1 MSAVPRMRCSVRHAL
16 KRTPGLLRPFQS
28 QACLRHE
35 NPLGLPKSGTPPR
48 LDRRLPPK
56 PLPIRDVAKVVA
68 VSSAKGGV
76 GKSTIAANLAL
87 AFARQGYRTGIL
99 DTDIFGPSIPT
110 LFNLSGEPRLS
121 ENNQLV
127 PLTNYGV
134 KTMSMGY
141 LVPAGQAVAWRGLM
155 LGRALNQLLREVAWD
170 GLDVLVLDL
179 PPGTGDTQLSIAQ
192 QVVVDGAVVVTTPHT
207 LAVQDAVRGI
217 QLFRK
222 ANVPLLGIVRNMD
235 VFCCPHCHGETRV
248 FGDSDAVTAAS
259 TDLNV
264 PLLASIP
271 LHPSIGDDAHRG
283 RPTVVA
289 EPDSQRAA
297 VFLQLARDVVAKIG
311 LDARTVSTSSGREPE
326 RTH

>member
-1 MSAVPRMRCSVRHAL
+1 MAILLPRIRCAL
-16 KRTPGLLRPFQS
+16 GYAAKPVDRRVLFHSSRS
-28 QACLRHE
+28 LRHE

-48 LDRRLPPK
+48 LQRRLPEK
-56 PLPIRDVAKVVA
+56 QPIRDVAKVVA

-87 AFARQGYRTGIL
+87 SFARQGYRAGIL

-110 LFNLSGEPRLS
+110 LFQLSGEPRLS
-121 ENNQLV
+121 QNNQLI
-127 PLTNYGV
+127 PLSNYGV

-155 LGRALNQLLREVAWD
+155 VGRALTQLLREVAWE

-192 QVVVDGAVVVTTPHT
+192 QVVVDGALVVTTPHT

-222 ANVPLLGIVRNMD
+222 AGVPLLGVVENMG
-235 VFCCPHCHGETRV
+235 VFCCPHCQGETAV
-248 FGDSDAVTAAS
+248 FGTGEGVRAACAEL
-259 TDLNV
+259 DV
-264 PLLASIP
+264 PLLTTIP
-271 LHPSIGDDAHRG
+271 LHPSIGDDAQRG

-289 EPDSQRAA
+289 EPASQRAQ
-297 VFLQLARDVVAKIG
+297 VFLQLAQDIGKTIG
-311 LDARTVSTSSGREPE
+311 LSR
-326 RTH
+326 